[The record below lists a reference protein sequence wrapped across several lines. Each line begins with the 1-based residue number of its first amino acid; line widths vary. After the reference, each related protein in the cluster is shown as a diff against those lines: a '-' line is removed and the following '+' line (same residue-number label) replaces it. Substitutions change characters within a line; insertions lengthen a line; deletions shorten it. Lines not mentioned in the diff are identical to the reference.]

1 MTHVEAIPEEN
12 ELEVVRRKNFTV
24 RPMSV
29 EEAILQMNLLEH
41 DFFMFFNEDTEIM
54 NVVYRRHD
62 GKYGLLEPE
71 VG

>member
-1 MTHVEAIPEEN
+1 MWQPVEAIPEEK

-41 DFFMFFNEDTEIM
+41 DFLY
-54 NVVYRRHD
+54 V
-62 GKYGLLEPE
+62 LQ
-71 VG
+71 